1 MRSVRWQRLKLRLS
15 VSECLR
21 QMGRMANSWR
31 GSLTA
36 AGLFEFAVLAV
47 LPNCHGFCHDPH
59 PNQIC
64 ARDLEG
70 ICCQAQ
76 NEYLQAGRKWLAEN
90 QKQSVHTGRRS
101 ARTADA
107 EEVIILAPADIKTA
121 VLCRTSWQPE
131 QAAQQPA
138 DAQHPARAVAPDPA
152 CTKPSAIT
160 VISSSTLNFLMASS
174 FARSCR
180 FTEEIATTYSSVF

>member
-1 MRSVRWQRLKLRLS
+1 
-15 VSECLR
+15 
-21 QMGRMANSWR
+21 MGRMANSWR

-107 EEVIILAPADIKTA
+107 EEVIILAP
-121 VLCRTSWQPE
+121 RTLKLLFF
-131 QAAQQPA
+131 AAQVGSRSRLRSNPQM
-138 DAQHPARAVAPDPA
+138 H
-152 CTKPSAIT
+152 
-160 VISSSTLNFLMASS
+160 STLPVPLLLIPLVPNQAQSLS
-174 FARSCR
+174 
-180 FTEEIATTYSSVF
+180 